1 MTTVRTGSF
10 HGVSVL
16 HLQCV
21 HILTGEVCGGTVLE
35 VYVETER
42 VASPGTAKH
51 QVTPLWTC
59 GLEYCNVMLLVLRHK
74 LVHVLLLYSSSVHI
88 FFRIWGS
95 GCIFC
100 CTNWKSV

>member
-51 QVTPLWTC
+51 QVTPL
-59 GLEYCNVMLLVLRHK
+59 
-74 LVHVLLLYSSSVHI
+74 
-88 FFRIWGS
+88 
-95 GCIFC
+95 
-100 CTNWKSV
+100 